1 MRMRET
7 LAFVSPRI
15 MLILVTRRARIM
27 QRSPLECDQREQCG
41 SIAAEPR
48 SVERKCLHSVDAY
61 LDMRDVY
68 SLIDQ
73 NTVMQRPLGRK
84 RNAARPSNHMAK
96 ETHGK
101 TARQRRDGCDRWVG
115 GWVSDDNKTRHL
127 S

>member
-1 MRMRET
+1 
-7 LAFVSPRI
+7 
-15 MLILVTRRARIM
+15 M

-48 SVERKCLHSVDAY
+48 SVERKCHSVDAY

-96 ETHGK
+96 ETHGNK
-101 TARQRRDGCDRWVG
+101 TAPRQRRDGCGRWVG
-115 GWVSDDNKTRHL
+115 GWVSADNKTRHL